1 MEQRNN
7 GAVLPCTSAPWRL
20 RSLPS
25 AAEVDANDA
34 RQHAVIGLACV
45 SNNDGEVHSVLMRA
59 VRAIENWR
67 LDAEIVDCH
76 IEVW

>member
-1 MEQRNN
+1 MQRSN
-7 GAVLPCTSAPWRL
+7 GAVLRCTSAPRYL
-20 RSLPS
+20 RSLDVWQR
-25 AAEVDANDA
+25 AI
-34 RQHAVIGLACV
+34 IGLACV

-59 VRAIENWR
+59 VWAIENWR